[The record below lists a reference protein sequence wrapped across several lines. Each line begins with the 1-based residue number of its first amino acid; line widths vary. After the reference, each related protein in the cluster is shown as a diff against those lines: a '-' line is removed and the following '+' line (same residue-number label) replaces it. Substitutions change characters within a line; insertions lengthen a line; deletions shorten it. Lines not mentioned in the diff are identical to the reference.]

1 MHHLLPVL
9 TPTVRALPH
18 PEQRRKSLTTP
29 ATTPG
34 QLGHLYPAGGLALLA
49 PAGLAATAALWPA
62 SWAAASR
69 TSSAARA
76 PDNRAGRRA
85 SGVPPGEGC
94 MYATTA
100 LPGTW
105 RTRICRRPDAARR
118 ITHHKWPRTSTV
130 RSAESPGS
138 ARTRVAQVENRSHSV
153 SSVRSPSSLSP
164 CRLFAWCLLTITR
177 APKAR
182 IPTSSERVPGSPSP
196 TAAAGGRAQGRA
208 VRRVRTAI
216 GIWCAA
222 GLVCDG
228 ENPAYLA
235 VTRAAAHRDSRT
247 RRGPRQDRRARI
259 ACRCPGR
266 SRSAAPNARREP
278 GRASIPWLRSVTA
291 SGRTSP
297 SAFVFRP

>member
-1 MHHLLPVL
+1 MRHVAD
-9 TPTVRALPH
+9 ALPSSQ
-18 PEQRRKSLTTP
+18 PRARRRRCPQPRCITFCQFSRQRCAPSRTP
-29 ATTPG
+29 SRGESPSPHRPPPPG
-34 QLGHLYPAGGLALLA
+34 GGHLYPAGGLALLA

-153 SSVRSPSSLSP
+153 SSVRSPSSLPIP
-164 CRLFAWCLLTITR
+164 C
-177 APKAR
+177 AR
-182 IPTSSERVPGSPSP
+182 
-196 TAAAGGRAQGRA
+196 
-208 VRRVRTAI
+208 
-216 GIWCAA
+216 
-222 GLVCDG
+222 
-228 ENPAYLA
+228 
-235 VTRAAAHRDSRT
+235 
-247 RRGPRQDRRARI
+247 
-259 ACRCPGR
+259 
-266 SRSAAPNARREP
+266 
-278 GRASIPWLRSVTA
+278 
-291 SGRTSP
+291 
-297 SAFVFRP
+297 